1 MTTNT
6 MTNKTSVVI
15 VSEFFPRSASGEARG
30 GVEMRCWHIAQRLTA
45 DHEVTVITSREPKL
59 PDTDQFGEIQVLR
72 RGPEREYSQMGSLM
86 KRLRFMI
93 DVYKTI
99 LSLRPKI
106 VDAQSY
112 VAYLPAY
119 YAAKKVGAF
128 TIATYHDVWKGRW
141 IKIFGIAGIIGEIY
155 ERICLSKKWDLFI
168 ANSHFTKKGLMSAG
182 VEDSNIEVVHNGID
196 LEMIKGIEAEK
207 YSQPTI
213 CSITRLVSYK
223 RVIDLIEAVVIIRKD
238 IPNVQCKIVGM
249 GPDFSLLKKEIK
261 KKNIADSIELLGFV
275 SSSKEVM
282 KILNRSQV
290 FCLPSE
296 IEGFGIVVAEAM
308 ASKVPVVATDIP
320 PIVEVTKQGRG
331 ALLVKPRSVDTLAQA
346 LITLLT
352 DQQLQQQYIEH
363 GLEIA
368 QEYNWDTI
376 GVQVADLY
384 KNILS

>member
-1 MTTNT
+1 MITNT
-6 MTNKTSVVI
+6 MTKKTSVVI

-30 GVEMRCWHIAQRLTA
+30 GVEMRCWHIARRLTN
-45 DHEVTVITSREPKL
+45 DFDVTVITSREPEL
-59 PDTDQFGEIQVLR
+59 PDNDAYGAIRVLR
-72 RGPEREYSQMGSLM
+72 CGPAREYSQTGSLT
-86 KRLRFMI
+86 KRFRFMI

-99 LSLRPKI
+99 RSLQPTI

-112 VAYLPAY
+112 IAYLPAY

-141 IKIFGIAGIIGEIY
+141 LKLFGMVGIIGELY
-155 ERICLSKKWDLFI
+155 ERICLARKWDLFI
-168 ANSHFTKKGLMSAG
+168 TNSRFTKKGLMSAG
-182 VEDSNIEVVHNGID
+182 IRNSNIKVVHNGID
-196 LEMIKGIEAEK
+196 LEMIKNIAAEK
-207 YSQPTI
+207 YPQPTI

-223 RVIDLIEAVVIIRKD
+223 RVIDLIGAVALVKKTL
-238 IPNVQCKIVGM
+238 PTVQCKIIGT
-249 GPDFSLLKKEIK
+249 GPDFSLLKKEIQK
-261 KKNIADSIELLGFV
+261 RGLTNSIELLGFV

-296 IEGFGIVVAEAM
+296 IEGFGIVIAEAM
-308 ASKVPVVATDIP
+308 ASKVPVVATNIP

-331 ALLVKPRSVDTLAQA
+331 ALLVKPRSVEELAKA

-352 DQQLQQQYIEH
+352 DQKLQQQYIEH
-363 GLEIA
+363 GSEIA

-376 GVQVADLY
+376 GVKVADLY
-384 KNILS
+384 KNISL